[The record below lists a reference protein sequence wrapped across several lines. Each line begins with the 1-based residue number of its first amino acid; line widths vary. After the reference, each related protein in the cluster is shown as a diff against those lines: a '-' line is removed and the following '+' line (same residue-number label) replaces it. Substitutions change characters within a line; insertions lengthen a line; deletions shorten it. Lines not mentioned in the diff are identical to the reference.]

1 MSLLPFLIGTYY
13 EELSCVFRFKYMWLH
28 TNPRAQI
35 ENWEKMY
42 TLMKKSYSPNI
53 RDAASD
59 AQNGQQVKVNMGRKN
74 TTKYG
79 KKEYN

>member
-1 MSLLPFLIGTYY
+1 
-13 EELSCVFRFKYMWLH
+13 
-28 TNPRAQI
+28 
-35 ENWEKMY
+35 MY
-42 TLMKKSYSPNI
+42 TLMKKGYSPNI